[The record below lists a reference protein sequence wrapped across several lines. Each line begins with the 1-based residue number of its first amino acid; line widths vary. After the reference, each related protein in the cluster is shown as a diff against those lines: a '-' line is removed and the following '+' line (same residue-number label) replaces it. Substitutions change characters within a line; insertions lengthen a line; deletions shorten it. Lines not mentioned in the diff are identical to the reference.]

1 MKIKSFFFFFFVR
14 MKDHNYNC
22 LGAPFDA
29 VMEIAEAAFAADE
42 DSNLPS
48 AVLRERQKA
57 LTDTLDR
64 VHAYRAHGIRNDLV
78 HTVFEKRLELIK
90 KARTVQALKEI
101 QSEPKPRYDGGQFIT
116 GPACV
121 PEEEM
126 ICWSLAS
133 LQAPLVSEALKRYMD
148 LFYQVFGFYP
158 WEAENDVAEVQL

>member
-1 MKIKSFFFFFFVR
+1 

-48 AVLRERQKA
+48 AVLREREKA

-64 VHAYRAHGIRNDLV
+64 VHAYRAHGFRNDLV

-90 KARTVQALKEI
+90 KAKTVRALKEI
-101 QSEPKPRYDGGQFIT
+101 QSEPKPRYNGNSFIG

-121 PEEEM
+121 PEEE
-126 ICWSLAS
+126 IIYWSLTS
-133 LQAPLVSEALKRYMD
+133 LKAPLNEAGMKRYMG
-148 LFYQVFGFYP
+148 LFHQVFGIYP
-158 WEAENDVAEVQL
+158 WEAQTDKEQEVRRCSSMF